1 MIFIIIIG
9 IIIYSINI
17 NININIIIVSHS
29 RFNIFV
35 LYIIFKNK
43 KYKCLENVRRFVDWV
58 IVGDLNHVQRDNLQF

>member
-17 NININIIIVSHS
+17 NIIIVSHS
-29 RFNIFV
+29 RFSIFV